1 MFAAAQLELRVAGPV
16 TRGHPVVV
24 LGEDGPV
31 RGDEHGPE
39 RFVARFQ
46 GLGSQ
51 LHAAAQIPQFSL
63 VHDNAPNV

>member
-1 MFAAAQLELRVAGPV
+1 M
-16 TRGHPVVV
+16 V